1 MSNNNLGAAATFGTE
16 TQRQIVD
23 EQRRANSSE
32 SGHINKCTIVVL
44 TSLNAHGRFSYMS
57 ASEQLHE
64 RPIEGKVMDR
74 LPSLIERASG
84 PSTDQNSAYYIL
96 HPNNGVPTR
105 IDERIKVGEGDA
117 VIVSY
122 TVNKAVS
129 EMHGSLSLALFSAGE
144 TDLADLAA
152 EFGVHSIS
160 IVEESKAGPY
170 IRALATQ
177 VENLQTVNITSIDET
192 DGAFDKA
199 VIDYSALPANP
210 VTVLSGAVRTFIMQ
224 TISGEIVAAIPN
236 NGELNVKQP
245 TNATPVNLNEDFD
258 AEDEVVD
265 QQEDGE
271 EEEVAAG
278 TDLFGYKAET
288 LSVEQMSEAL
298 EAIGYTLD
306 AMNEDGIRESF
317 ETEQAIWLEKGES
330 AEEEDEE
337 VEVDGEDDD
346 AEDEEEADEEVE
358 EDFDAVQFLAS
369 VLVAEELD
377 RAGLKVLIR
386 TQDLPVM
393 KKDTVETLT
402 AKLLELVEGASEQ
415 EMVELLNTF
424 VGALQEHEIACPNM
438 LAALPSDE
446 EDEEEDLDEEESD
459 EEESEDDESEEEEE
473 EDEDE
478 VQHQIDA
485 VTDPLDYFQFAG
497 GLLSAEQRAAAVT
510 AMGEDASTMTIVQVM
525 KAFTRIQGQA
535 NEEVEAE
542 DAEAETSNAEQV
554 VELLRQ
560 YDDATIQHVAESLGI
575 LVDECETADEMIEA
589 IINGGSEDDFAAI
602 EEMAT
607 NYGVDLS
614 EIADTDGLSFVDA
627 LLAVLPEFLSD
638 DEAAEQEDE
647 GDNEVEADDEEDEE
661 EDEAEGDAPEAEAE
675 TNDHLK
681 FVKDVDTT
689 NSVGPMLSVD
699 MDQTLIINFTL
710 TDGDT
715 YGPIESEL
723 SDVNGFN
730 YRYPFN
736 LGKPGKAPGSMHLP
750 AQSILDVLERVGT
763 TRFLANPK
771 TFDIETWAES
781 LEQTIK
787 QDLDATLYAG
797 RIEDGMDPTEAG
809 LIVGDFIDEE
819 EMAQAAEM
827 GYLDEDGLDEMQGDH
842 LPLASLYSAKSR
854 VRPVQVDTAHVAL
867 HTTVMNVAVPGFW
880 GDSEVSRLVQA
891 AVNRVISLAETVEG
905 IKVYAGFTME
915 SAALLNNDRLF
926 EALTALRAMEN
937 VQSYSAAD
945 AANFDDA
952 EDVIEVASAL
962 DSRDLPLAVLSG
974 GLAAATFDNGG
985 DLTVL
990 VLCSPQDEEDE
1001 SEEDE
1006 GDDE

>member
-16 TQRQIVD
+16 TQRQIAD

-271 EEEVAAG
+271 EEVAAG

-330 AEEEDEE
+330 AEDDEE
-337 VEVDGEDDD
+337 EVDGEADDD

-377 RAGLKVLIR
+377 RAGLKVLVR
-386 TQDLPVM
+386 TQDITVM

-402 AKLLELVEGASEQ
+402 AKLLEVVEGATEQ
-415 EMVELLNTF
+415 EMIELLNTF

-438 LAALPSDE
+438 LAALSSDE
-446 EDEEEDLDEEESD
+446 EDEEDLDEEESD
-459 EEESEDDESEEEEE
+459 EEESEDDESEDGEE

-497 GLLSAEQRAAAVT
+497 GMLTAEQRAAAVT

-542 DAEAETSNAEQV
+542 EVETSNAEQV

-589 IINGGSEDDFAAI
+589 IINGGSEDDFAAV
-602 EEMAT
+602 EEIAT

-614 EIADTDGLSFVDA
+614 EIADEDGLSFVDA
-627 LLAVLPEFLSD
+627 LLAVLPEFLAD
-638 DEAAEQEDE
+638 DESADQEDE
-647 GDNEVEADDEEDEE
+647 GESESDEDEEADFVEEEDEE
-661 EDEAEGDAPEAEAE
+661 EDSAEQSAESE

-710 TDGDT
+710 TDGNT

-750 AQSILDVLERVGT
+750 AQSILDILERVGT

-787 QDLDATLYAG
+787 QDLDANLYAG

-990 VLCSPQDEEDE
+990 VLCSPEDE
-1001 SEEDE
+1001 DDESAEDE

>member
-1 MSNNNLGAAATFGTE
+1 MSNNNLGAAATFGSE
-16 TQRQIVD
+16 TQRQIAD

-64 RPIEGKVMDR
+64 KQIEGKVMDR
-74 LPSLIERASG
+74 LPNLIERASG

-170 IRALATQ
+170 IRALAAQ

-224 TISGEIVAAIPN
+224 TIGGEIVAAIPN

-265 QQEDGE
+265 QNEGS

-288 LSVEQMSEAL
+288 LSIEQMSEAL

-317 ETEQAIWLEKGES
+317 ETEQAIWLEKSES
-330 AEEEDEE
+330 
-337 VEVDGEDDD
+337 GDDSAD
-346 AEDEEEADEEVE
+346 DSAEDEEEEEEDGEE

-386 TQDLPVM
+386 TQDIPVM

-402 AKLLELVEGASEQ
+402 AKLLEVVEGATEQ
-415 EMVELLNTF
+415 EMIELLNTF

-438 LAALPSDE
+438 LAALSSDE
-446 EDEEEDLDEEESD
+446 EDEEDEEESD
-459 EEESEDDESEEEEE
+459 EEESEEDESEDSEEED

-497 GLLSAEQRAAAVT
+497 GMLTAEQRAAAVT

-542 DAEAETSNAEQV
+542 EVETSNAEQV

-589 IINGGSEDDFAAI
+589 IINGGSEDDFAAV
-602 EEMAT
+602 EEIAT

-614 EIADTDGLSFVDA
+614 EIADEDGLSFVDA
-627 LLAVLPEFLSD
+627 LLAVLPEFLAD
-638 DEAAEQEDE
+638 DESADQEDE
-647 GDNEVEADDEEDEE
+647 GESDEEAEDEEGDFVDDEE
-661 EDEAEGDAPEAEAE
+661 EDEEDSAEQAAESE

-710 TDGDT
+710 TDGNT

-723 SDVNGFN
+723 SDVGGFN

-750 AQSILDVLERVGT
+750 AQSILDILERVGT

-787 QDLDATLYAG
+787 QDLDANLYAG

-990 VLCSPQDEEDE
+990 VLCSPEDEEDE
-1001 SEEDE
+1001 SAEDE

>member
-1 MSNNNLGAAATFGTE
+1 MSNNNLGAAATFGSE
-16 TQRQIVD
+16 TQRQIAD

-64 RPIEGKVMDR
+64 KQIEGKVMDR
-74 LPSLIERASG
+74 LPNLIERASG

-170 IRALATQ
+170 IRALAAQ

-224 TISGEIVAAIPN
+224 TIGGEIVAAIPN

-265 QQEDGE
+265 QNEGS

-317 ETEQAIWLEKGES
+317 ETEQAIWLEKSES
-330 AEEEDEE
+330 
-337 VEVDGEDDD
+337 GDDSAD
-346 AEDEEEADEEVE
+346 DSAEDEEEEEEDGEE

-386 TQDLPVM
+386 TQDIPVM

-402 AKLLELVEGASEQ
+402 AKLLEVVEGATEQ
-415 EMVELLNTF
+415 EMIELLNTF

-438 LAALPSDE
+438 LAALSSDE
-446 EDEEEDLDEEESD
+446 EDEEDEEESD
-459 EEESEDDESEEEEE
+459 EEESEEDESEDSEEED

-497 GLLSAEQRAAAVT
+497 GMLTAEQRAAAVT

-542 DAEAETSNAEQV
+542 EVETSNAEQV

-589 IINGGSEDDFAAI
+589 IINGGSEDDFAAV
-602 EEMAT
+602 EEIAT

-614 EIADTDGLSFVDA
+614 EIADEDGLSFVDA
-627 LLAVLPEFLSD
+627 LLAVLPEFLAD
-638 DEAAEQEDE
+638 DESADQEDE
-647 GDNEVEADDEEDEE
+647 GESDEEAEDEEGDFVDDEE
-661 EDEAEGDAPEAEAE
+661 EDEEDSAEQAAESE

-710 TDGDT
+710 TDGNT

-723 SDVNGFN
+723 SDVGGFN

-750 AQSILDVLERVGT
+750 AQSILDILERVGT

-787 QDLDATLYAG
+787 QDLDANLYAG

-990 VLCSPQDEEDE
+990 VLCSPEDEEDE
-1001 SEEDE
+1001 SAEDE

>member
-1 MSNNNLGAAATFGTE
+1 MSNNNLGAAASFGSE
-16 TQRQIVD
+16 TQKQISD
-23 EQRRANSSE
+23 EQRRAHSAE
-32 SGHINKCTIVVL
+32 SGHLNKCTIVVL

-57 ASEQLHE
+57 ADEQLHE
-64 RPIEGKVMDR
+64 KSIEGKVMDR
-74 LPSLIERASG
+74 LPSLIERATG

-144 TDLADLAA
+144 SDLSDLAA

-160 IVEESKAGPY
+160 IVEESKAGNY
-170 IRALATQ
+170 IQALAAQ
-177 VENLQTVNITSIDET
+177 VEALQTVNITSIDET
-192 DGAFDKA
+192 DGALDKA

-224 TISGEIVAAIPN
+224 TIGGEIVAAIPN

-245 TNATPVNLNEDFD
+245 TNATPVNLSEDFD

-265 QQEDGE
+265 QHEGGD
-271 EEEVAAG
+271 EEEVATG

-288 LSVEQMSEAL
+288 LSVEQMTEAL
-298 EAIGYTLD
+298 EAIGYDLT

-317 ETEQAIWLEKGES
+317 DTEQAIWLEKADS
-330 AEEEDEE
+330 A
-337 VEVDGEDDD
+337 EVDGEDDD
-346 AEDEEEADEEVE
+346 AEDEEEDEEE
-358 EDFDAVQFLAS
+358 TEDGDFDAVQFLAS

-402 AKLLELVEGASEQ
+402 AKLLELVEGATEE

-438 LAALPSDE
+438 LAALSSDEE
-446 EDEEEDLDEEESD
+446 EDEEDSEEEED
-459 EEESEDDESEEEEE
+459 SEDDEDEDEDDSEEEEDA
-473 EDEDE
+473 EDDDGDDLQE
-478 VQHQIDA
+478 QIDA
-485 VTDPLDYFQFAG
+485 VTDPLDYFQFTG
-497 GLLSAEQRAAAVT
+497 GALTAEQRAAAVA
-510 AMGEDASTMTIVQVM
+510 AMGEDASAMTIVQVM
-525 KAFTRIQGQA
+525 KAFTRIQSQTSPIA
-535 NEEVEAE
+535 ADDEA
-542 DAEAETSNAEQV
+542 DLSSNV
-554 VELLRQ
+554 DELTALLGQ
-560 YDDATIQHVAESLGI
+560 YDEATVQHVAESLGI

-589 IINGGSEDDFAAI
+589 IANGGNEDDFAAV
-602 EEMAT
+602 EEIAT

-614 EIADTDGLSFVDA
+614 EVADGRELNFVDA
-627 LLAVLPEFLSD
+627 LLAVLPAFLNDDEVSD
-638 DEAAEQEDE
+638 DEDEDE
-647 GDNEVEADDEEDEE
+647 DADEAGEDEV
-661 EDEAEGDAPEAEAE
+661 EAEGDAPAE
-675 TNDHLK
+675 NDHLK
-681 FVKDVDTT
+681 FVKSVDTT
-689 NSVGPMLSVD
+689 NRVGPMLTVD

-715 YGPIESEL
+715 YSPIESEL
-723 SDVNGFN
+723 SDINGFN

-736 LGKPGKAPGSMHLP
+736 LGKAGKAPGAMHLP
-750 AQSILDVLERVGT
+750 AQSLLDIIERTST
-763 TRFLANPK
+763 TRFMADPS
-771 TFDIETWAES
+771 TFDVAAWSES
-781 LEQTIK
+781 LE
-787 QDLDATLYAG
+787 ATLEDEIASSLYAG
-797 RIEDGMDPTEAG
+797 RIEDGMDPNEAG
-809 LIVGDFIDEE
+809 LVVGEFIDEE
-819 EMAQAAEM
+819 EIAQATEL
-827 GYLDEDGLDEMQGDH
+827 GYIDEDQFAELQGDH
-842 LPLASLYSAKSR
+842 LPIASLYSAKSR

-880 GDSEVSRLVQA
+880 GDSDVSLLVQA
-891 AVNRVISLAETVEG
+891 AVNRVIALAGTVEG
-905 IKVYAGFTME
+905 IKVYAGFTFE

-926 EALTALRAMEN
+926 EALTALRTMEG

-952 EDVIEVASAL
+952 EDVIEVAGAL
-962 DSRDLPLAVLSG
+962 DARDLPLSILSG

-990 VLCSPQDEEDE
+990 VQCSPEEEE
-1001 SEEDE
+1001 SEEEDE
-1006 GDDE
+1006 GEDE